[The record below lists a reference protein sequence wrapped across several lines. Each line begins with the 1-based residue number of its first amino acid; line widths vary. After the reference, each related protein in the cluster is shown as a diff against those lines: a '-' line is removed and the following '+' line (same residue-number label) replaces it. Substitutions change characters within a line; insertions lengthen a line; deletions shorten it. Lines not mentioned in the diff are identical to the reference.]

1 MNFPPL
7 FKKYKNVLCF
17 LCIFAKNEC
26 MTKDEKYMHRCLQ
39 LAALGLG
46 KVQPNPMVGA
56 VIVCDDK
63 IVGEGY
69 HHQYGGPHAEV
80 NAINSLMDKTIC
92 KQSTIYVT
100 LEPCAH
106 HGKTPPCADKLVEMG
121 FPRVVIGATDP
132 HDKVNGKGI
141 AKLHAAGIDVT
152 TGVLQSECE
161 WQNRRFFTFHTKKR
175 PYIIL
180 KWAQTAD
187 GYMDIV
193 RPSSQTQYWI
203 TNDELRV
210 IVHKWRSEEQ
220 AILIGYN
227 TYLND
232 RPQLTTRLYPGKNPV
247 KYLMMRHPESFEND
261 EYRLLPDDLS
271 EAMAQLYA
279 DGIQSVIV
287 EGGRKTLELFL
298 SNDLW
303 DEARVL
309 TGKPVWGRGVPA
321 PIIGTN
327 AKKELLVST
336 DKISW
341 FYRP

>member
-1 MNFPPL
+1 M
-7 FKKYKNVLCF
+7 
-17 LCIFAKNEC
+17 
-26 MTKDEKYMHRCLQ
+26 
-39 LAALGLG
+39 
-46 KVQPNPMVGA
+46 
-56 VIVCDDK
+56 
-63 IVGEGY
+63 
-69 HHQYGGPHAEV
+69 
-80 NAINSLMDKTIC
+80 
-92 KQSTIYVT
+92 
-100 LEPCAH
+100 
-106 HGKTPPCADKLVEMG
+106 
-121 FPRVVIGATDP
+121 
-132 HDKVNGKGI
+132 
-141 AKLHAAGIDVT
+141 
-152 TGVLQSECE
+152 
-161 WQNRRFFTFHTKKR
+161 
-175 PYIIL
+175 
-180 KWAQTAD
+180 
-187 GYMDIV
+187 
-193 RPSSQTQYWI
+193 
-203 TNDELRV
+203 
-210 IVHKWRSEEQ
+210 HKWRSEEQ